1 MNNLFYG
8 NSLLSK
14 LCLLLDEL
22 SDNDDK
28 EVIAKIIKKQM
39 PKETKYNFSL
49 AELSSITTRDA
60 SHHSVGVMKSKNFAT
75 EYLYSLYKID
85 FEFSYK
91 KDDSILEDLMFNK
104 WNEILEKMTDDFM
117 ITRALIYKTIPFEIR
132 IESIEAFDLYVTNVF
147 IEEYLKI
154 KKEYD
159 LLSTVAA

>member
-28 EVIAKIIKKQM
+28 EAIAKIIKKQM

-60 SHHSVGVMKSKNFAT
+60 SCHSVGVSKSKYFAA

-91 KDDSILEDLMFNK
+91 ADSILEDLMFNK
-104 WNEILEKMTDDFM
+104 WDAIIEKMTDDFK

>member
-1 MNNLFYG
+1 MNNLFYN

-22 SDNDDK
+22 SDNEDK

-39 PKETKYNFSL
+39 PKKTKYSFSL
-49 AELSSITTRDA
+49 DEISSITTRDA
-60 SHHSVGVMKSKNFAT
+60 SFHSVGVRKSKCFAT

-91 KDDSILEDLMFNK
+91 EDRILEDLMFNK
-104 WNEILEKMTDDFM
+104 WDDIIQKMTDDFQ
-117 ITRALIYKTIPFEIR
+117 ITRALIYKTIPFEIKV
-132 IESIEAFDLYVTNVF
+132 ESIEAFDLYVTNIF

-154 KKEYD
+154 KKEYE
-159 LLSTVAA
+159 LF

>member
-1 MNNLFYG
+1 MNNLFYN

-60 SHHSVGVMKSKNFAT
+60 SHHSVGVEKSKYFAT

-91 KDDSILEDLMFNK
+91 ADSILEDLMFNK
-104 WNEILEKMTDDFM
+104 WNAIIEKMTNDFK

-159 LLSTVAA
+159 LLSTVAV

>member
-1 MNNLFYG
+1 MNNLFYN

-60 SHHSVGVMKSKNFAT
+60 SFHSVGVEKSKSFAT

-91 KDDSILEDLMFNK
+91 ADSILEDLMFNK
-104 WNEILEKMTDDFM
+104 WDAIIEKMTDDFK
-117 ITRALIYKTIPFEIR
+117 ITRALIFKTIPFEIR
-132 IESIEAFDLYVTNVF
+132 RESIEAFDLYVTNVF

-159 LLSTVAA
+159 LLSTVAV

>member
-1 MNNLFYG
+1 MNNLFYN

-60 SHHSVGVMKSKNFAT
+60 SHHSVGVEKSKSFAT

-91 KDDSILEDLMFNK
+91 ADSILEDLMFNK
-104 WNEILEKMTDDFM
+104 WDAIIEKMTDDFK

-159 LLSTVAA
+159 LLSTVAV